1 MAEVIDSFEKVEIL
15 VHLHGVGF
23 APRTAAEIAK
33 GLAISLPAEEIE
45 QNLRAMR
52 PTGVLEP
59 DGPWAAAVAE
69 LVEMYRRD
77 RIEVMHLITKSA
89 LDRVR
94 RETAQAAR
102 TFADAFVLRP
112 KKKGDPDA

>member
-33 GLAISLPAEEIE
+33 GLAISLPVEEIE

-52 PTGVLEP
+52 PTGVLDP
-59 DGPWAAAVAE
+59 NGPWSAAVAE

-102 TFADAFVLRP
+102 TFADAFLLRP